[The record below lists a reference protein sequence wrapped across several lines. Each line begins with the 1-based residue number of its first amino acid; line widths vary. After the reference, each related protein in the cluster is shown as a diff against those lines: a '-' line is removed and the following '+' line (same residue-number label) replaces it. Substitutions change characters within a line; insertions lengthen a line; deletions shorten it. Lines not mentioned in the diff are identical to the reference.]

1 MKKSGHLL
9 TTCRHSGGRLRK
21 TNGMSEVLVRPPR
34 SCDGVGAA
42 RAWLDFAEY
51 YTKLDPDSF
60 QVPRDEGLSDWLED
74 RLLGVYS
81 ADHFVRVA
89 ELGGEVVGFID
100 ATFLPPDREAP
111 WQLVREVV
119 VPRVFV
125 NALAVQARHW
135 RGGIGTKLMNAVE
148 EWARVRQ
155 ARLIVLDTYTKSPI
169 SVPFYEQ
176 RMEYTRQSLR
186 FAKRL

>member
-1 MKKSGHLL
+1 MP
-9 TTCRHSGGRLRK
+9 
-21 TNGMSEVLVRPPR
+21 EVLVRPPR
-34 SCDGVGAA
+34 MCDGEGAA
-42 RAWLDFAEY
+42 QAWLDFAEY
-51 YTKLDPDSF
+51 YTKLDPEAF
-60 QVPRDEGLSDWLED
+60 QLPRKEGLAEWIEQ

-81 ADHFVRVA
+81 PDDFVRVA
-89 ELGGEVVGFID
+89 ELAGEVVGFVD
-100 ATFLPPDREAP
+100 ATYLPPDSEAP

-119 VPRVFV
+119 MPRVFV

-135 RGGIGTKLMNAVE
+135 RAGIGTRLMKAVE
-148 EWARVRQ
+148 DWGLTRR
-155 ARLIVLDTYTKSPI
+155 ARLIVLDTYSDSPI

>member
-1 MKKSGHLL
+1 
-9 TTCRHSGGRLRK
+9 
-21 TNGMSEVLVRPPR
+21 MSQVLVRPPR
-34 SCDGVGAA
+34 MCDGEGAA
-42 RAWLDFAEY
+42 QAWLDFAEY
-51 YTKLDPDSF
+51 YTKLDPEAF
-60 QVPRDEGLSDWLED
+60 QIPRNDGLAEWIEQ

-81 ADHFVRVA
+81 PDDFVRVA
-89 ELGGEVVGFID
+89 EMDGEVVGFVD
-100 ATFLPPDREAP
+100 ATFLPPDSEAP

-135 RGGIGTKLMNAVE
+135 RAGIGTRLMTAVE
-148 EWARVRQ
+148 EWGRARQ
-155 ARLIVLDTYTKSPI
+155 ARLIVLDTYSHSPI

>member
-1 MKKSGHLL
+1 
-9 TTCRHSGGRLRK
+9 
-21 TNGMSEVLVRPPR
+21 MSEVQVRKAQT
-34 SCDGVGAA
+34 SDGEGAA

-51 YTKLDPDSF
+51 YTKLDPDAF
-60 QVPRDEGLSDWLED
+60 QVPRSEGLVNWLED
-74 RLLGVYS
+74 RLVGVFS
-81 ADHFVRVA
+81 SDHFVRVA
-89 ELGGEVVGFID
+89 ELDDEVVGFVD

-119 VPRVFV
+119 MPRVFV

-135 RGGIGTKLMNAVE
+135 RGGIGTRLMNAVE
-148 EWARVRQ
+148 DWARSRQ
-155 ARLIVLDTYTKSPI
+155 ARLIVLDTYTHSPI

>member
-1 MKKSGHLL
+1 
-9 TTCRHSGGRLRK
+9 
-21 TNGMSEVLVRPPR
+21 MSEVLVRAPR
-34 SCDGVGAA
+34 SCDGEGAA

-51 YTKLDPDSF
+51 YTELDPDAF
-60 QVPRDEGLSDWLED
+60 QIPRNEGLVEWLED
-74 RLLGVYS
+74 RLLGAYS
-81 ADHFVRVA
+81 PDDFVRVA
-89 ELGGEVVGFID
+89 DMDGEVVGFVD
-100 ATFLPPDREAP
+100 ASFLPPDREAP

-119 VPRVFV
+119 MPRVFV

-135 RGGIGTKLMNAVE
+135 RGGIGTRLMNAVE
-148 EWARVRQ
+148 EWARARQ
-155 ARLIVLDTYTKSPI
+155 ARLIVLDTYTRSPI

>member
-1 MKKSGHLL
+1 
-9 TTCRHSGGRLRK
+9 
-21 TNGMSEVLVRPPR
+21 MSEVLVRTPR
-34 SCDGVGAA
+34 ACDGAGAA

-51 YTKLDPDSF
+51 YTNLDPEAF
-60 QVPRDEGLSDWLED
+60 QLPRTEGLVRWIEE

-81 ADHFVRVA
+81 PDDFVRVA
-89 ELGGEVVGFID
+89 ELDSEVVGFVD
-100 ATFLPPDREAP
+100 ATFLPPDQEAP

-125 NALAVQARHW
+125 NALAVQAQYW
-135 RGGIGTKLMNAVE
+135 RGGIGTRLMNAVE
-148 EWARVRQ
+148 EWARSRQ
-155 ARLIVLDTYTKSPI
+155 ARLIVLDTYTRSPI

>member
-1 MKKSGHLL
+1 
-9 TTCRHSGGRLRK
+9 
-21 TNGMSEVLVRPPR
+21 MSQVHVRAPR
-34 SCDGVGAA
+34 ACDGEGAA

-51 YTKLDPDSF
+51 YTKLDSDAF
-60 QVPRDEGLSDWLED
+60 QVPRSEGLAEWMEQ

-81 ADHFVRVA
+81 SDDFVRVA
-89 ELGGEVVGFID
+89 ELEGEVVGFVD
-100 ATFLPPDREAP
+100 ATFLPPDTEAP

-135 RGGIGTKLMNAVE
+135 RGGIGTRLMNAVE
-148 EWARVRQ
+148 EWGRVRQ